1 MTKLK
6 LKDFDESKIVTI
18 CNLYTNTKS
27 SIKEL
32 AIKFNTNKNTITRLF
47 NKAIIYELI
56 PYDTIILI
64 RDNMIAEI
72 GCKRTLTI
80 QFQSLIT
87 AASERTNA
95 LQKIKE
101 LQIDMQIIEDDFGNH
116 NYIMTRKELNEK
128 IKQYQEI
135 VRSVESLI

>member
-6 LKDFDESKIVTI
+6 LNDFDESKIVTI

-32 AIKFNTNKNTITRLF
+32 AIQFNTNENTITRLF

-56 PYDTIILI
+56 TYDTIILI

-72 GCKRTLTI
+72 GCKRNLTR
-80 QFQSLIT
+80 QFQNLII

-101 LQIDMQIIEDDFGNH
+101 LQVDMQIIEDDFGDYPH
-116 NYIMTRKELNEK
+116 TMTREDLNEF
-128 IKQYQEI
+128 IKQYQGI
-135 VRSVESLI
+135 IRAVEALI

>member
-6 LKDFDESKIVTI
+6 LNDFDESKIVTI

-32 AIKFNTNKNTITRLF
+32 AIQFNTNENTITRLF

-72 GCKRTLTI
+72 GCKRNLTR
-80 QFQSLIT
+80 QFQNLII

-101 LQIDMQIIEDDFGNH
+101 LQVDMQIIEDDFGDYPH
-116 NYIMTRKELNEK
+116 TMTREDLNEF
-128 IKQYQEI
+128 IKQYQGI
-135 VRSVESLI
+135 IRAVEALI